1 MLPKM
6 NKRNYLLPLILISL
20 LVNGLKAQNP
30 LPNWEKVSEKVDWQ
44 ARDSQGELVY
54 NNKLWILGGWFDSH
68 HAPPRDVWS
77 SANGKDWNK
86 VASNAPWIHS
96 DLPMTFVFKDKMWI
110 TGGWYN
116 GRLEGHSASNSIW
129 SSTNGAD
136 WKLEKKAASWTPRIA
151 STVVEFKG
159 KLWLMGGIEN
169 YYFGDEK
176 SLKNDVWVSE
186 NGKDWEL
193 ATVDAGWSPRAY
205 HQSAVLNGKMYV
217 FGGGNYTPEY
227 HAKNDVWVTEDGINW
242 EQVTEAAPWHERIW
256 FSSVVYRDCI
266 WVMGGW
272 SNNPYKNWGDAWY
285 SRDGINWTE
294 YKPGIFWPGR
304 HEHSAFVF
312 QDKIFVAGGMLPPLV
327 NDVWSLDLP
336 EDW

>member
-116 GRLEGHSASNSIW
+116 DILPA
-129 SSTNGAD
+129 
-136 WKLEKKAASWTPRIA
+136 IA
-151 STVVEFKG
+151 SG
-159 KLWLMGGIEN
+159 PPQM
-169 YYFGDEK
+169 
-176 SLKNDVWVSE
+176 
-186 NGKDWEL
+186 
-193 ATVDAGWSPRAY
+193 
-205 HQSAVLNGKMYV
+205 
-217 FGGGNYTPEY
+217 
-227 HAKNDVWVTEDGINW
+227 
-242 EQVTEAAPWHERIW
+242 EQTGYWKR
-256 FSSVVYRDCI
+256 R
-266 WVMGGW
+266 
-272 SNNPYKNWGDAWY
+272 
-285 SRDGINWTE
+285 
-294 YKPGIFWPGR
+294 
-304 HEHSAFVF
+304 
-312 QDKIFVAGGMLPPLV
+312 LPLGH
-327 NDVWSLDLP
+327 L
-336 EDW
+336 E